1 MNKPTQA
8 LTFSE
13 ADFRDLLNHNSFA
26 TNGDKREQAYH
37 ESVTKDFPKIEEF
50 WQQFVVPLTNRID
63 SNSGNVSIGF
73 RDGVD
78 PRLQYISGA
87 NYSLFVHLAMARDIA
102 QNWTDASLDAVYARL
117 ASAFDVFE
125 GLVIKIHFLLLEC
138 RGEKS
143 MLVQELSREDF
154 LKHAEE
160 YYLKDYSKLH
170 EHYISVGKKGNPI
183 NIPTGKSVFGEFFKG
198 HPKRSEYSTIS
209 GGIRALRN
217 AIVHDVRV
225 GMVATDAGEFLIPK
239 PSKVQDYRQ
248 WSKVEAVARDEAK
261 IASDFCEVKTQC
273 HESVEN
279 AMRVINQLYEFIVDQ
294 FADEFYSE
302 GRSTLREYFG
312 IQFQNESTIAPS
324 SISLELPPPLSGAY
338 ATTAMSGVSGVMPV
352 GGALNTDRCSAE

>member
-1 MNKPTQA
+1 MNKPTQT
-8 LTFSE
+8 LRFSE
-13 ADFRDLLNHNSFA
+13 AEFRDLLNSNSFA
-26 TNGDKREQAYH
+26 TNGDPREGAYH
-37 ESVTKDFPKIEEF
+37 ASVTKDFPKIEEF
-50 WQQFVVPLTNRID
+50 WQHFVVPLTNRIV
-63 SNSGNVSIGF
+63 SNRGQASIGF

-78 PRLQYISGA
+78 ARLQYISGA

-102 QNWTDASLDAVYARL
+102 KNWTDASLDAVYARL

-125 GLVIKIHFLLLEC
+125 GLVIQIHFLLSEC

-143 MLVQELSREDF
+143 MLVEELSLNDF
-154 LKHAEE
+154 LRLAEQYYNKE
-160 YYLKDYSKLH
+160 YPKLH
-170 EHYISVGKKGNPI
+170 EYYVSVGKNVKPI
-183 NIPTGKSVFGEFFKG
+183 RIPTGKSVFDEFFKG
-198 HPKRSEYSTIS
+198 HPERSEYLTIS

-225 GMVATDAGEFLIPK
+225 GMVATSAGEFLIPK

-248 WSKVEAVARDEAK
+248 WSKVEAVARDAAK

-302 GRSTLREYFG
+302 ERSTLREYFG

-324 SISLELPPPLSGAY
+324 NISLELPPPLSGAY
-338 ATTAMSGVSGVMPV
+338 AATAMSGVSGVIPV
-352 GGALNTDRCSAE
+352 GGAFNTDRRNAE